1 MHETAMTTFKI
12 TAAVASAVISLA
24 CSETPG
30 GGGAPIA
37 LDPVFSDEDL
47 AARFGSYYEPI
58 DVKLEP
64 KVAPY
69 PLPLSDAD
77 VQNWGDVM
85 AKVGSAP
92 GPREKLLA
100 NGFVTSSW
108 GMRDDV
114 VAAYKSI
121 KEMEVPV
128 FVTTDSVLHLYH
140 IQFDETLREIEQK
153 EFYPDLTSFS
163 RAFQAEAQNRY
174 DATGGIER
182 ETWKKG
188 LAYFTVGLKLLDP
201 EAEIPGAVR
210 SPVEQELESIEA
222 HQGFEPSAIFTYSE
236 DYSQYVPRGHYT
248 RSEELKRYFKAMMWY
263 GRMTMLIKG
272 HQDHGPQAHQPALV
286 SPEEAQAQSML
297 GCAIAGLLGELQVDG
312 RLASKVWERMYTVT
326 AYYVGLADDLTPQE
340 YRKALRTVFGDSFK
354 PEDLAGE
361 DAFTELQIE
370 LAKLRPPTIYS
381 GTGESVINL
390 DIEEGHRPTP
400 EQLERLLGKTQGF
413 RIMGQR
419 YVPDSYMLG
428 QMVAPAVGDG
438 GRSDAF
444 TTVMIP
450 DHGPVRGFPRG
461 LDIMAILG
469 SDRALEILED
479 LGDTGNE
486 KYDEQMEK
494 LRKEFGEIPRADW
507 NRNLYWS
514 WLYALSGLIE
524 PTTGDGWPTFMT
536 TGAWLDK
543 QLNAALGSWSSLR
556 HDTILYAKQSYTPTF
571 TRESAEPRPP
581 RPKPVVGYVEPAPEF
596 YARLV
601 ALTDMS
607 VKGLGEM
614 EVLDDQAMGRLKS
627 LGGILARLQAL
638 SEKELDAEELTE
650 DDYAFIR
657 NFGESLNAVVTGAD
671 ADGQKT
677 TLIADVHTD
686 QNTRLVLEEGT
697 GYLRLLLVAYKL
709 PQGHVLVGAGPV
721 FSYYEFKHPM
731 KDRLTDEK
739 WRELLQ
745 SDARPDLPEWTG
757 SFADF

>member
-1 MHETAMTTFKI
+1 MKKTAMTIFKV
-12 TAAVASAVISLA
+12 TAAVVTTVISIA

-37 LDPVFSDEDL
+37 LDPVFADGDL

-58 DVKLEP
+58 DVKVEP

-85 AKVGSAP
+85 AKVGSALDS
-92 GPREKLLA
+92 GEKLLA
-100 NGFVTSSW
+100 NGFVTTSW
-108 GMRDDV
+108 GMSDDV
-114 VAAYKSI
+114 VAAYESVKN
-121 KEMEVPV
+121 MEVPV

-153 EFYPDLTSFS
+153 EFYPDLTEFS
-163 RAFQAEAQNRY
+163 RVFQAESLSRY
-174 DATGGIER
+174 DATGGTER
-182 ETWKKG
+182 EAWKKG

-201 EAEIPGAVR
+201 DVEIPSAVR
-210 SPVEQELESIEA
+210 GPVKQELANIEA
-222 HQGFEPSAIFTYSE
+222 HEGFKPSAIFTYRE

-263 GRMTMLIKG
+263 GRITMLIKG
-272 HQDHGPQAHQPALV
+272 HQDYGPQAHQPALV
-286 SPEEAQAQSML
+286 SPEEAQAQTML

-312 RLASKVWERMYTVT
+312 RLASKVWERMYAVT

-340 YRKALRTVFGDSFK
+340 YRKALRTVFGQSFK
-354 PEDLAGE
+354 PEDIAGE
-361 DAFTELQIE
+361 DAFAELKLA
-370 LAKLRPPTIYS
+370 LAKLRPPAIYS

-390 DIEEGHRPTP
+390 DIEKGHKPTP
-400 EQLERLLGKTQGF
+400 EQLDRLLGKTQGF

-438 GRSDAF
+438 GRSGAF

-461 LDIMAILG
+461 LDVMAILG

-479 LGDTGNE
+479 LGDTDNE
-486 KYDEQMEK
+486 KYDKQMEK
-494 LRKEFGEIPRADW
+494 LRKEFGEIPRTDW

-524 PTTGDGWPTFMT
+524 PTAGDGWPTFMT
-536 TGAWLDK
+536 TEAWLDK

-601 ALTDMS
+601 ALTDMT
-607 VKGLGEM
+607 VEGLGAM
-614 EVLDDQAMGRLKS
+614 EVLDDHAMGRLKS

-638 SEKELDAEELTE
+638 SEKELGDEELTE
-650 DDYAFIR
+650 DDYGFIR

-686 QNTRLVLEEGT
+686 QNTRRVLEEGT

-709 PQGHVLVGAGPV
+709 PQGHVLIGAGPV

-731 KDRLTDEK
+731 NDRLTDEK

-745 SDARPDLPEWTG
+745 SDARPGLPEWTR